1 MKPNVD
7 IFETLVSHQ
16 KSGWLKDA
24 EERRINQ
31 SWKDKAFDIAL
42 TLLKYKDVNKLNQTE
57 LANKIGVSKQYINRI
72 LQGKENLT
80 LETIGKIESA
90 LQISIIETNIY
101 SFEIGKFRSEFPC
114 HAIRYDKSNMFK
126 IESRYEDYSESK
138 SA

>member
-90 LQISIIETNIY
+90 LQISIIETNI
-101 SFEIGKFRSEFPC
+101 S
-114 HAIRYDKSNMFK
+114 
-126 IESRYEDYSESK
+126 
-138 SA
+138 